1 VRRLSSTSSLSPIA
15 WSAAALLVSA
25 AALGSAEVAS
35 AEEPSRVQ
43 IGPNGVTV
51 QSGKSRVRVAGAE
64 VEAEGDDEDAT
75 APPSAVEATNDDEDD
90 DKRLKVQGVGKKATF
105 ACKKDQDVEVQGS
118 GHQLVLTGECRRVTV
133 QGTEH
138 KLTIEHAATILA
150 QGVGHAIGYKRGP
163 SGKEPKIKTQ
173 GLDVKVFRLKDK

>member
-1 VRRLSSTSSLSPIA
+1 MRLPVSTPSLSSVA
-15 WSAAALLVSA
+15 WSAAALVVSLT
-25 AALGSAEVAS
+25 ALGHAEVAS

-64 VEAEGDDEDAT
+64 VEAEGDDEDAA

-173 GLDVKVFRLKDK
+173 GLDVKVYRLKDK